1 MEAYGTTHYNS
12 AASNGQKLFKRPAVQ
27 AQIEKLR
34 VPLTKIYSPD
44 VVRAE
49 FAVLYETSKSEL
61 IKARCLENLA
71 RFNGMYVEKTIN
83 VNANVTQN
91 LPDLKN
97 VPLDQLEREFIGR
110 MKLES
115 TGIET
120 FARKELQA
128 TEFVPLIAQG
138 SIETD
143 ETPLIAESINE

>member
-1 MEAYGTTHYNS
+1 MEAFGTSNYGAAAANS
-12 AASNGQKLFKRPAVQ
+12 QKLLKRPTVQ
-27 AQIEKLR
+27 EQLNKIR
-34 VPLTKIYSPD
+34 VPLTKIYNAD
-44 VVRAE
+44 VVRQE
-49 FAVLYETSKSEL
+49 FAVLYETSTSEL
-61 IKARCLENLA
+61 IRARCLENLA

-128 TEFVPLIAQG
+128 TELVPLIAQG
-138 SIETD
+138 SLETD